1 MKKVII
7 SLFVILLLVG
17 CSSNGGAFDGLS
29 ESQLA
34 TLQEAGIT
42 EEAFAAMPKE
52 KQEALMDELGMIT
65 GDNEQVNK
73 PNPEKETIDNVS
85 QGGNYVVTVGDSML
99 WNYVELHYQDGKLVK
114 IYMSFQ
120 KNDLR
125 SGFSYKWTQF
135 FIIFYTYIQFIKIFF
150 VFDSPNQDSIGIT
163 KVKKT
168 LRRIAFYFNLHIT
181 FQILHQF

>member
-17 CSSNGGAFDGLS
+17 CGSNGGAFDGLS

-34 TLQEAGIT
+34 ALQEAGIT
-42 EEAFAAMPKE
+42 EETFAAMPKE

-65 GDNEQVNK
+65 GDNGQVNK
-73 PNPEKETIDNVS
+73 PKPEKETIDNVS

-120 KNDLR
+120 KNDEEPAEEYTFV
-125 SGFSYKWTQF
+125 GDEAINCTF
-135 FIIFYTYIQFIKIFF
+135 FNIDYSQDPKDVVNALLNYGYTNVYIE
-150 VFDSPNQDSIGIT
+150 
-163 KVKKT
+163 KV
-168 LRRIAFYFNLHIT
+168 
-181 FQILHQF
+181 